1 MVDILHGPGTILA
14 QFAAMYRQFH
24 RFGID
29 IREEPVLIY
38 PTFHFQ
44 NGGLVIDA
52 HGQTTVPGLLSAGE
66 VSGGVHG
73 RNRLGGNSLL
83 EILVFGRRTGRLAA
97 ELAASTAPG
106 PLTLAH
112 VARFE
117 RACADA
123 RLGERVLSP
132 ALLPDYRPAMR

>member
-1 MVDILHGPGTILA
+1 
-14 QFAAMYRQFH
+14 MYRQFH

-29 IREEPVLIY
+29 IRQEPILVY
-38 PTFHFQ
+38 PTYHFQ

-52 HGQTTVPGLLSAGE
+52 HGQSTVPGLLSAGE

-97 ELAASTAPG
+97 ELAASTPPG
-106 PLTLAH
+106 RLTLAH
-112 VARFE
+112 VALFE
-117 RACADA
+117 RECDEAG
-123 RLGERVLSP
+123 LGERPLSP
-132 ALLPDYRPAMR
+132 ALLPDYRRPLR